1 MTRPPDAAPLR
12 AGLEVLPGADELMHA
27 AAELWVA
34 TAVTAVGASGRFVVA
49 LSGGSTP
56 QRLYRLLATDP
67 YASRVDWSRVDVF
80 WGDERC
86 VAPDDPA
93 SNYRMARETL
103 LARVPIPAGNVHR
116 IHGED
121 EPAAAATA
129 YERELREIFATADGP
144 PRLVPGSRFDLVLL
158 GMGAD
163 GHTASLFPGTTALR
177 EPARW
182 VRAVSAAEGST
193 VRVTLTPAVI
203 NAAAEVVFLISGRA
217 KAATLRRVREGPYQP
232 DVLPAQIIA
241 PRAGRLRWLAD
252 ADAAA
257 DLATHRTGR

>member
-1 MTRPPDAAPLR
+1 
-12 AGLEVLPGADELMHA
+12 MHA

-34 TAVTAVGASGRFVVA
+34 TAVDAIGASGRFAVA

-56 QRLYRLLATDP
+56 QGLYRLLATEP
-67 YASRVDWSRVDVF
+67 YAARVDWPRVQVF

-93 SNYRMARETL
+93 SNYGMARETL
-103 LARVPIPAGNVHR
+103 LARVSIPAANVHR
-116 IHGED
+116 IRGED
-121 EPAAAATA
+121 EPAEAARA
-129 YERELREIFATADGP
+129 YERDLRETFATPDGP
-144 PRLVPGSRFDLVLL
+144 PRLVPGARFDLVLL

-182 VRAVSAAEGST
+182 VRAVSPADGSP
-193 VRVTLTPAVI
+193 VRVTLTPAVL

-217 KAATLRRVREGPYQP
+217 KAAILRRVRESPYQP
-232 DVLPAQIIA
+232 DLLPAQIVA
-241 PRAGRLRWLAD
+241 PRAGHLRWLVD
-252 ADAAA
+252 ADAAS
-257 DLATHRTGR
+257 DLTTHRNDQ